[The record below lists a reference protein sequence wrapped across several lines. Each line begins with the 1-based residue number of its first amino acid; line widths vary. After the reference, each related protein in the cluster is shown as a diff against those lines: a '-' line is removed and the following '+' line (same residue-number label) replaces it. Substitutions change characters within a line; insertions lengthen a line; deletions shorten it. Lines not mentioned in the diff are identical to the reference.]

1 MHFVDGTVKKVDHY
15 HGDRSAPS
23 ELGWLEDRIDVLS
36 GTELYIGEDWER
48 QEKKDWES
56 DEWEDIPPF

>member
-1 MHFVDGTVKKVDHY
+1 MDGTVKKVDHY

-23 ELGWLEDRIDVLS
+23 ELGWLEYRIDVLS

-48 QEKKDWES
+48 QEIKYRES
-56 DEWEDIPPF
+56 DEMMDIPPF